1 MVGIVLTSHGGFADG
16 INQSAEMI
24 FGQQQDVAHVI
35 LKPDEG
41 PDDIH
46 AKLEEAIK
54 DFSDQEQVLFLVD
67 LWGGTPFNQAS
78 SLFEQHKDTWAIVT
92 GMNLPMVIEALASR
106 MTMNSAREIA
116 THIVETAKDGIKTL
130 PEELMPET
138 KTPAAPSNAKPVAK
152 GAIPEGTVIGDG
164 KIKYVLARVDSR
176 LLHGQ
181 VATGWTK
188 ATNPNRIIVVSDN
201 VAKDKLRKNMIKQA
215 APTGVHANTVPIA
228 KMIKVD
234 KDPRFG
240 NTRAMLLF
248 ETPEDALRAIE
259 GGVGI
264 KELNIGSMAYSDGKV
279 NVNQVLAMNQE
290 DVDTFKKLKQLGIKF
305 VVKKVPS
312 SNAEDMDALLEK
324 AQKLIDEQKN

>member
-78 SLFEQHKDTWAIVT
+78 NLFEQHKDTWAIVT

-106 MTMNSAREIA
+106 MTMDSAREIA

-130 PEELMPET
+130 PEELMPKT
-138 KTPAAPSNAKPVAK
+138 KTPAAPSSDKPVVK

-264 KELNIGSMAYSDGKV
+264 KELNIGSMAYSEGKV

-324 AQKLIDEQKN
+324 AQKLIDEQKK

>member
-46 AKLEEAIK
+46 AKLENAIK

-78 SLFEQHKDTWAIVT
+78 SLFEKHQDTWAIVT

-130 PEELMPET
+130 PEELMPKT
-138 KTPAAPSNAKPVAK
+138 KEPAAPASAKPAIK

-181 VATGWTK
+181 
-188 ATNPNRIIVVSDN
+188 
-201 VAKDKLRKNMIKQA
+201 A

-240 NTRAMLLF
+240 DTRAMLLF

-264 KELNIGSMAYSDGKV
+264 KELNIGSMAYSEGKV

-290 DVDTFKKLKQLGIKF
+290 DVDTFRKLKQLGIKF
-305 VVKKVPS
+305 IVKKVPS
-312 SNAEDMDALLEK
+312 SNAEDMDALLDK
-324 AQKLIDEQKN
+324 AQKLIDEQKK

>member
-1 MVGIVLTSHGGFADG
+1 M
-16 INQSAEMI
+16 
-24 FGQQQDVAHVI
+24 AHVI

-130 PEELMPET
+130 PEELMPKT
-138 KTPAAPSNAKPVAK
+138 KVPAAPSNAKPVAK

-264 KELNIGSMAYSDGKV
+264 KELNIGSMAYSEGKV

>member
-35 LKPDEG
+35 LKPVEG

-46 AKLEEAIK
+46 AKLENAIK

-78 SLFEQHKDTWAIVT
+78 SLFEKHQDTWAIVT

-130 PEELMPET
+130 PEELMPKT
-138 KTPAAPSNAKPVAK
+138 KAPAAPASAKPAIK

-240 NTRAMLLF
+240 DTRAMLLF

-264 KELNIGSMAYSDGKV
+264 KELNIGSMAYSEGKV

-290 DVDTFKKLKQLGIKF
+290 DVDTFRKLKQLGIKF
-305 VVKKVPS
+305 IVKKVPS
-312 SNAEDMDALLEK
+312 SNAEDMDALLDK
-324 AQKLIDEQKN
+324 AQKLIDERKK

>member
-1 MVGIVLTSHGGFADG
+1 MTCG
-16 INQSAEMI
+16 
-24 FGQQQDVAHVI
+24 
-35 LKPDEG
+35 
-41 PDDIH
+41 
-46 AKLEEAIK
+46 
-54 DFSDQEQVLFLVD
+54 
-67 LWGGTPFNQAS
+67 GGTPFNQAS
-78 SLFEQHKDTWAIVT
+78 SLFEKHQDTWAIVT

-130 PEELMPET
+130 PEELMPNT
-138 KTPAAPSNAKPVAK
+138 KAPAAPASAKPAIK

-201 VAKDKLRKNMIKQA
+201 VAKDKLRKNMIRQA

-240 NTRAMLLF
+240 DTRAMLLF

-264 KELNIGSMAYSDGKV
+264 KELNIGSMAYSEGKV

-290 DVDTFKKLKQLGIKF
+290 DVDTFRKLKQLGIKF
-305 VVKKVPS
+305 IVKKVPS
-312 SNAEDMDALLEK
+312 SNAEDMDALLDK
-324 AQKLIDEQKN
+324 AQKLIDEQKK